1 MAPNM
6 TTSAGCAGD
15 TGAAL
20 PPPRDLSDIFVP
32 AMRIHKKSAFKSVMG
47 DPTSTMINMAG
58 GVPHPNTFPILQL
71 QAKVVSPTS
80 RQDKALSPS
89 TANLVLDKSQKN
101 RSTESLDELLQ
112 YGAGSGVDSYCDFL
126 KKYTQIV
133 HNPRYADWGVIASC
147 GNTDAIGKAV
157 SLFCEAGDSLLVE
170 KWTFPGALSSLVAA
184 KVQPLAVEMD
194 GEGMD
199 PESLDNICSRWAG
212 PKPLRAM
219 YLVPTGQ
226 NPTGAT
232 MSLERRQKIYAV
244 ACKHNLAIIE
254 DDPYYFLQF
263 APFSTGR
270 SLENAVG
277 AAGLLDVDSGE
288 QQQVGPLVPSL
299 LSLDTE
305 GRVIRLDSFSKIL
318 APNLRCGWITAP
330 SYILDKLQIL
340 NESTILQPSGLA
352 QGLISKLLNDTW
364 GLEGWNQH
372 LRNLRATYTF
382 RRNVF
387 VRMVD
392 LHVAGLVDYVLPSA
406 GMFLWMKVNLG
417 PDAAAAMPRLLE
429 TMKKCGV
436 MMAPGA
442 PFCSSGSSG
451 SNSSSSDCYL
461 RAAFALVDVAMFEP
475 ALKRLAQAI
484 VAIRETADYPSAVQ
498 NTHTCTVP
506 NAMQKGLLSPAPGKM
521 TISS

>member
-6 TTSAGCAGD
+6 ATASENTS
-15 TGAAL
+15 L
-20 PPPRDLSDIFVP
+20 PLPKDLSDIFVP
-32 AMRIHKKSAFKSVMG
+32 AMRAHKKSAFKSVMG
-47 DPTSTMINMAG
+47 NPTSAMINMAG
-58 GVPHPNTFPILQL
+58 GVPHPSTFPILQL
-71 QAKVVSPTS
+71 QAKVASPTIQ
-80 RQDKALSPS
+80 REGALSS
-89 TANLVLDKSQKN
+89 TSTDLVLEKSQ
-101 RSTESLDELLQ
+101 RSHSTESLDELLQ
-112 YGAGSGVDSYCDFL
+112 YGAGCGIDSYCSFL

-133 HNPRYADWGVIASC
+133 HSPKYADWGVIASC

-184 KVQPLAVEMD
+184 KVQPVPVDMD

-199 PESLDNICSRWAG
+199 PDSLDGICTNWSG
-212 PKPLRAM
+212 EKPLRAM

-232 MSLERRQKIYAV
+232 MSLERRQRIYAI

-263 APFSTGR
+263 APFSTSG
-270 SLENAVG
+270 SLEDSTEAG
-277 AAGLLDVDSGE
+277 GPAALSSD
-288 QQQVGPLVPSL
+288 QQAISLVPSL
-299 LSLDTE
+299 LSLDVD

-340 NESTILQPSGLA
+340 NESTILQPSGLT

-364 GLEGWNQH
+364 GMEGWNQH
-372 LRNLRATYTF
+372 LRNLRATYTY

-387 VRMVD
+387 VGMVD
-392 LHVAGLVDYVLPSA
+392 KHIAGLVDYVVPSA

-417 PDAAAAMPRLLE
+417 PEGASNAAAMPRLLE
-429 TMKKCGV
+429 AMKKCGV

-442 PFCSSGSSG
+442 PFCSSSASSATA
-451 SNSSSSDCYL
+451 DCYL
-461 RAAFALVDVAMFEP
+461 RAAFALVDVDMFEP
-475 ALKRLAQAI
+475 ALARLAQAI
-484 VAIRETADYPSAVQ
+484 VAIREAAVYPPAVQ
-498 NTHTCTVP
+498 DARICVP
-506 NAMQKGLLSPAPGKM
+506 SKHVEKGMISPIPGKM

>member
-1 MAPNM
+1 
-6 TTSAGCAGD
+6 
-15 TGAAL
+15 
-20 PPPRDLSDIFVP
+20 DLSDIFVP
-32 AMRIHKKSAFKSVMG
+32 AMRAHKKSAFKSVMG
-47 DPTSTMINMAG
+47 DPTSSMINMAG
-58 GVPHPNTFPILQL
+58 GVPHPSVFPIMQL
-71 QAKVVSPTS
+71 QAKVTSPIS
-80 RQDKALSPS
+80 QNDGALPYSG
-89 TANLVLDKSQKN
+89 TDLVLEKTQKSG
-101 RSTESLDELLQ
+101 STESLDELLQ
-112 YGAGSGVDSYCDFL
+112 YGAGCGIDSYCSFL
-126 KKYTQIV
+126 ETYTQTV

-184 KVQPLAVEMD
+184 KVQPVPVDMD
-194 GEGMD
+194 SEGMD
-199 PESLDNICSRWAG
+199 PYSLDRICTSWSG
-212 PKPLRAM
+212 LKPLRAM

-232 MSLERRQKIYAV
+232 MSLARRQRIYEV

-263 APFSTGR
+263 APFSSGNSTT
-270 SLENAVG
+270 NAVIP
-277 AAGLLDVDSGE
+277 SS
-288 QQQVGPLVPSL
+288 QQQLASLVPSL
-299 LSLDTE
+299 LSLDVD

-340 NESTILQPSGLA
+340 NESTILQPSGLT

-364 GLEGWNQH
+364 GVEGWNQH
-372 LRNLRATYTF
+372 LRNLRASYTY

-387 VRMVD
+387 VAMVD
-392 LHVAGLVDYVLPSA
+392 KHIAGLVDYVVPSA

-417 PDAAAAMPRLLE
+417 PEGASNPAAMPQLLE
-429 TMKKCGV
+429 AMKKCGV

-442 PFCSSGSSG
+442 PFCSSSQGSPASA
-451 SNSSSSDCYL
+451 DCYL
-461 RAAFALVDVAMFEP
+461 RAAFALVDVDMFEP
-475 ALKRLAQAI
+475 ALKRLALAI
-484 VAIRETADYPSAVQ
+484 VTLREAEVYPLAIHEKVA
-498 NTHTCTVP
+498 
-506 NAMQKGLLSPAPGKM
+506 SPIPGKM